1 MQVMLNFEAE
11 QKTLEIG
18 GVRIGGS
25 PGRIPTVLIPSVFY
39 TKDKLVKNADT
50 GEITCEERRHW

>member
-1 MQVMLNFEAE
+1 MLNFEAE

-18 GVRIGGS
+18 GVRIGGA

-39 TKDKLVKNADT
+39 TKDKLVKHADT
-50 GEITCEERRHW
+50 GEIDKSGG